1 MNMSVARLREQKSEW
16 VKQKTGSGMC
26 SVSVL
31 DPVAW
36 FPQATVLLGKQKSTP
51 SPQTRVTV
59 DEEASN
65 EDTRAGNHLTHGV
78 LRAHHLIG
86 GRGEAQWFTQGH
98 W

>member
-1 MNMSVARLREQKSEW
+1 MARLREQKSEW

-36 FPQATVLLGKQKSTP
+36 FPQATELLGKQKSNTSSLP
-51 SPQTRVTV
+51 LVTV
-59 DEEASN
+59 EEEASS
-65 EDTRAGNHLTHGV
+65 EGTRAGNHLIHGT
-78 LRAHHLIG
+78 LRAHHLI
-86 GRGEAQWFTQGH
+86 RGYGEVEWFTQGR